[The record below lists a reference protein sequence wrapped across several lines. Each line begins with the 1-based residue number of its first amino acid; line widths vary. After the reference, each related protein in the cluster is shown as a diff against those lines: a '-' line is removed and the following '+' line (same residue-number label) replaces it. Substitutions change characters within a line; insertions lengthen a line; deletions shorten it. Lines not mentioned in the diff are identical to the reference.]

1 MRYALTAGI
10 TAILG
15 LAWLTVQGSAAEP
28 TSLDAAL
35 RSFSETW
42 SEDDWVPK
50 TGVRTKFMRPLDDEG
65 WKARMV
71 AFQTAVQIGEASV
84 EPMRKLLRHEDA
96 SQRALAAQVLGYLP
110 ARAAREDLL
119 RAAREDAEP
128 VVRLYAIDSL
138 GMLGTDG
145 LNIDWKALADQQ
157 KNRDAK
163 RHVTYASERANNPIA
178 KAVID
183 QLTSWDAS
191 QMDTARVG
199 QLAPN
204 FELSSVSGE
213 KVRLSDFKG
222 KSAVVLVFVY
232 GDT

>member
-1 MRYALTAGI
+1 MRCALSAGI

-15 LAWLTVQGSAAEP
+15 LAWLATHGGAAEP
-28 TSLDAAL
+28 ASLDAAL
-35 RSFSETW
+35 RSFSEKW

-50 TGVRTKFMRPLDDEG
+50 TGVRTRFMRPLDDDG
-65 WKARMV
+65 WKARMI
-71 AFQTAVQIGEASV
+71 AFQSAVRFGDGAV
-84 EPMRKLLRHEDA
+84 EPMRKLLRDGDA

-110 ARAAREDLL
+110 ARTAREELL
-119 RAAREDAEP
+119 RTAREDAEP

-145 LNIDWKALADQQ
+145 MNLDWKALADQQ

-163 RHVTYASERANNPIA
+163 RHVTYASERENSPIA
-178 KAVID
+178 KEGID
-183 QLTSWDAS
+183 QLSSWDAS
-191 QMDTARVG
+191 QMDTAQVG
-199 QLAPN
+199 HPAPA

-213 KVRLSDFKG
+213 KVRLSDFRG